1 MHRLQ
6 GVLREGSALGCT
18 KDRECPVMLMSQAYS
33 WMTSS
38 GECDLPI
45 GVTPRPPPW
54 KGGCGGPYLLPRTPS
69 DMAECTLLPTQLLTD
84 LSHSSPDADL
94 KCTSMSSL

>member
-1 MHRLQ
+1 
-6 GVLREGSALGCT
+6 
-18 KDRECPVMLMSQAYS
+18 MLMSQAYS

-54 KGGCGGPYLLPRTPS
+54 KGGCGGPYLFPRTPS

-94 KCTSMSSL
+94 KYTSMSCL